1 MDSNKWNLSEKKC
14 VEIIQL
20 TLIDILT
27 EHPDK
32 ILPLNKLI
40 KLLNS
45 RTKIYK
51 LSNDKKYNSF
61 SKYLKNEY
69 NGILNFIES
78 YNFYEIIKT
87 DKNIF
92 IKLYKNLVDLNDLE
106 SCKKRITRD
115 NEWILIKE
123 DDY

>member
-1 MDSNKWNLSEKKC
+1 MNSNKWNFSENKC
-14 VEIIQL
+14 IEIIQM
-20 TLIDILT
+20 TLVDALS
-27 EHPDK
+27 ERSDK
-32 ILPLNKLI
+32 TLPLNKLI
-40 KLLNS
+40 ELLNS

-61 SKYLKNEY
+61 SKYLKSEY

-78 YNFYEIIKT
+78 YNFYDIIKT
-87 DKNIF
+87 ERHIF
-92 IKLYKNLVDLNDLE
+92 IKLYPNLVNLNDLE

-115 NEWILIKE
+115 NEWIVIKD

>member
-1 MDSNKWNLSEKKC
+1 MNSNKWNFSENKC
-14 VEIIQL
+14 IEIIQM
-20 TLIDILT
+20 TLIDALN
-27 EHPDK
+27 ERSDK
-32 ILPLNKLI
+32 TLPLNKLI
-40 KLLNS
+40 ELLNS

-61 SKYLKNEY
+61 SKYLKSEY

-78 YNFYEIIKT
+78 YNFYDIIKT
-87 DKNIF
+87 ERHIF
-92 IKLYKNLVDLNDLE
+92 IKLYPNLVNLNDLE

-115 NEWILIKE
+115 NEWIVIKD

>member
-1 MDSNKWNLSEKKC
+1 MNSNKWNFSENKC
-14 VEIIQL
+14 IEIIQM
-20 TLIDILT
+20 TLIDTLN
-27 EHPDK
+27 ERSDK
-32 ILPLNKLI
+32 TLPLNKLI
-40 KLLNS
+40 ELLNS

-61 SKYLKNEY
+61 SKYLKSEY

-78 YNFYEIIKT
+78 YNFYDIIKT
-87 DKNIF
+87 ERHIF
-92 IKLYKNLVDLNDLE
+92 IKLYPNLVNLNDLE

-115 NEWILIKE
+115 NEWILIKY

>member
-1 MDSNKWNLSEKKC
+1 MNSNKWNLSENKC

>member
-1 MDSNKWNLSEKKC
+1 MNSNKWNLSENRCIK
-14 VEIIQL
+14 IIQM
-20 TLIDILT
+20 TLVDALS
-27 EHPDK
+27 ERSDK
-32 ILPLNKLI
+32 TLPLNKLI
-40 KLLNS
+40 ELMNS

-61 SKYLKNEY
+61 SKYLKSEY

-78 YNFYEIIKT
+78 YNFYDIIKT
-87 DKNIF
+87 ERHIF
-92 IKLYKNLVDLNDLE
+92 IKLYPNLVDLNDLE

-115 NEWILIKE
+115 NEWIVIKD

>member
-1 MDSNKWNLSEKKC
+1 MNSNKWNLSENKC
-14 VEIIQL
+14 VEIIQM

-115 NEWILIKE
+115 NEWILIKD